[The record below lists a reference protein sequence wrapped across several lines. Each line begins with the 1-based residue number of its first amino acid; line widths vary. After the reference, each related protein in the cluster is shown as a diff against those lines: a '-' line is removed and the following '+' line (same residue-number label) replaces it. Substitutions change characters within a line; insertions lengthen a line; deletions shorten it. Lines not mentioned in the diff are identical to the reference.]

1 MENSTKDGL
10 IKRTTSMLRTVL
22 EDLESPHSVLQAESS
37 ASTHNP
43 SRFCQHYLNVLVH
56 YISYYSFVRLTWL
69 NLSTQSNITSLF
81 FFFFTLNIVK

>member
-1 MENSTKDGL
+1 MFHVLHKLYEIWFVAVENSTKDGL

-37 ASTHNP
+37 ASMHNP

-56 YISYYSFVRLTWL
+56 YISY
-69 NLSTQSNITSLF
+69 
-81 FFFFTLNIVK
+81 